1 MILGAHRASADLGS
15 LEPGT
20 HLCALEPDAT
30 MLDRVAA
37 TFVGQGLAAGDQLLY
52 VASEDQVDD
61 LVRSLEQ
68 HLDAAHVLATGQ
80 LLTTS
85 FEGAYGTSPP
95 DDLDAVADGFRL
107 AADQAQKRGFPGLR
121 VAARMDDLSGLLG
134 SMDEV
139 VAWERMATDLQRELQ
154 VSSVCLYDTH
164 RLEAGEGAALARE
177 HDGLAPDLDI
187 APIATFLAVDE
198 PWGVQVR
205 GEVDVSNR
213 HLLHRLVLSRAAVA
227 PRLRLDLEG
236 VTFADACTIARLRSI
251 AAARPEGGQ
260 LVLARVPTVVRRVL
274 ELTGISHPRLTVEP

>member
-107 AADQAQKRGFPGLR
+107 AADQAQERGFPGLR

-251 AAARPEGGQ
+251 AAALPEGGQ

>member
-20 HLCALEPDAT
+20 HLCALEPDAAR
-30 MLDRVAA
+30 LDRVAA

-61 LVRSLEQ
+61 LVRSLSQ
-68 HLDAAHVLATGQ
+68 HLDASQALATGQ
-80 LLTTS
+80 LLTS
-85 FEGAYGTSPP
+85 SLEGAYGSSRPE
-95 DDLDAVADGFRL
+95 DLDAVADGFRV
-107 AADQAQKRGFPGLR
+107 AAQQAQKSGFPGLR
-121 VAARMDDLSGLLG
+121 VAARMDELAGLLG

-139 VAWERMATDLQRELQ
+139 VAWERMATHLQRELQ

-164 RLEAGEGAALARE
+164 LLEAGQGATLARE
-177 HDGLAPDLDI
+177 HDGMAPDIDV
-187 APIATFLAVDE
+187 APIATFLAVDD

-213 HLLHRLVLSRAAVA
+213 HLLHRLVLSRAAVT

-251 AAARPEGGQ
+251 AAALPEGGQ
-260 LVLARVPTVVRRVL
+260 LVLARVPAVVRRVL
-274 ELTGISHPRLTVEP
+274 ELTGLGHPQLRVEP

>member
-251 AAARPEGGQ
+251 AAALPEGGQ